1 MGTSRNRSLSVKVS
15 LIAMFSVLAFLAAL
29 FVKLTVSYGAIVY
42 AIVLLIGVLVVREPY
57 SATAISFVAGLLYS
71 FQSILFLLI
80 LGAFLVRG
88 VVIDLGFWLT
98 GVYRDAEEGKYR
110 VVPIT
115 LTMVISSFLAG
126 IYQYL
131 FITLF
136 LGKLVDFGTFIVST
150 IFLVALVSNALAGII
165 VPKYVMPRVR
175 LRW

>member
-1 MGTSRNRSLSVKVS
+1 MGASSSRSISVKVS

-29 FVKLTVSYGAIVY
+29 FVKLTVSYGAIAY
-42 AIVLLIGVLVVREPY
+42 AVVLLIGALVIREPY
-57 SATAISFVAGLLYS
+57 SATAISLVAGLLYS

-88 VVIDLGFWLT
+88 VVIDAIFWLS
-98 GVYRDAEEGKYR
+98 GVYRDAREGRYR

-115 LTMVISSFLAG
+115 ITMVISSFLAG

-136 LGKLVDFGTFIVST
+136 LGKLVDFGAFIVST

-165 VPKYVMPRVR
+165 VPKYVMPR
-175 LRW
+175 LRISW

>member
-1 MGTSRNRSLSVKVS
+1 MGVPRSRSVSVKVS

-42 AIVLLIGVLVVREPY
+42 AIVLLIGALVIREPY

-88 VVIDLGFWLT
+88 VVIDAAFWLT
-98 GVYRDAEEGKYR
+98 GVYREAEEGRYR
-110 VVPIT
+110 VVPIA

-136 LGKLVDFGTFIVST
+136 LGKLVDFGAFIVST
-150 IFLVALVSNALAGII
+150 IFLVALASNLLAGIL
-165 VPKYVMPRVR
+165 VPKYIMPRIEM
-175 LRW
+175 RW